1 MNHSHAS
8 HEENCESC
16 EPRPEGELSLRLIPS
31 RQDANLHGD
40 ISGGWVVAQM
50 DLAAESLASKVAQG
64 RIASVALESVV
75 FMSPIRMGA
84 VVSIYTRLLD
94 IGTSSI
100 RLAIEVWTQNPSD
113 SEKRKVADAVFV
125 YVAIDDNGRVRRVPR

>member
-125 YVAIDDNGRVRRVPR
+125 YVAIDDNGRIRRVPR